1 MAMKLLD
8 LPTMLHKKE
17 EHECVTTKNIGQKLF
32 IATRMGIKLLHHRLL
47 KGKQKDF
54 DTTMGELIRTKVA
67 IGDAR
72 PLAGSRKHY
81 SLTKKEKWQ
90 SEEVPDQQTRNGIT
104 SDRKM
109 YLDFLPWNS
118 HSGASLVEAGSL

>member
-8 LPTMLHKKE
+8 PPTMQE
-17 EHECVTTKNIGQKLF
+17 EHECLITKIIGQKLF

-47 KGKQKDF
+47 KGKQNDF
-54 DTTMGELIRTKVA
+54 DTSMGELIRTKVA

-90 SEEVPDQQTRNGIT
+90 IEEVPDQQTKKEIT
-104 SDRKM
+104 SDRNM
-109 YLDFLPWNS
+109 YLDFLP
-118 HSGASLVEAGSL
+118 